1 MTLANSKLQNKVYL
15 VDGRRTPFGKFGG
28 SLKDIG
34 GLDLSLV
41 PCMKLLKVLALNPKS
56 IDQVIVGNVIPS
68 TTDMIY
74 VSRHLGLK
82 LETGIEKPAYN
93 LNRLCGSG
101 IQSII
106 DATNLIR
113 LGQANCILAGGV
125 EAMSSI
131 PHLTYGARFGTKY
144 GSLKSVDMLL
154 DTLTDKYTGLPM
166 AITAE
171 NMATKYNISRKDCD
185 DYSLNSHLKAK
196 KADEA
201 GLLNDEI
208 VDFELKN
215 HKLSNDEHIRSS
227 VSSDDFDG
235 LRASF
240 QKDGVVTA
248 GTASGI
254 VDGAAYVIVAS
265 EKFVIDNKLVPL
277 AEIIDSQVVG
287 VDPNFMG
294 IGPVPCIQNLLTKN
308 SMKIEDIDLF
318 EINEAF
324 AAQVISCRDE
334 LKITDERLNIWGG
347 AISRGHP
354 LGATGARITMTLA
367 KQLKTTNKNLGIAS
381 ACIGGGQGISI
392 LLKRYDGK

>member
-1 MTLANSKLQNKVYL
+1 MTLANSKLYNKVYL

-28 SLKDIG
+28 SLKDIS
-34 GLDLSLV
+34 GLDLSLA
-41 PCMKLLKVLALNPKS
+41 PCTKLLNILNLSPKL
-56 IDQVIVGNVIPS
+56 IDQVIIGNVIPS

-82 LETGIEKPAYN
+82 LGTGIDKPAYN

-101 IQSII
+101 IQAII
-106 DATNLIR
+106 DATNLIK
-113 LGQANCILAGGV
+113 LGEANCVLAGGV

-131 PHLTYGARFGTKY
+131 PHLVYGARFGTKY
-144 GSLKSVDMLL
+144 GSLKNVDMLL
-154 DTLTDKYTGLPM
+154 ETLTDKYTGLPM

-171 NMATKYNISRKDCD
+171 NMATKYNISREDCD
-185 DYSLNSHLKAK
+185 SYSLQSHKRASDADKAGYL
-196 KADEA
+196 DE
-201 GLLNDEI
+201 EI
-208 VDFELKN
+208 VEFEFKRN
-215 HKLSNDEHIRSS
+215 TINSDEHIRSS
-227 VSSDDFDG
+227 VSSSDFES

-254 VDGAAYVIVAS
+254 VDGAAFVIVAS
-265 EKFVIDNKLVPL
+265 ERFVKDNKLEPL
-277 AEIIDSQVVG
+277 AEIIDSQVIG

-294 IGPVPCIQNLLTKN
+294 IGPVPCIQNLLSKN
-308 SMKIEDIDLF
+308 NLKVDDIDLF

-324 AAQVISCRDE
+324 AAQVISCRNELCIPDE
-334 LKITDERLNIWGG
+334 KLNIWGG

-354 LGATGARITMTLA
+354 LGATGARISMTLA
-367 KQLKTTNKNLGIAS
+367 KQLKKTDKKLGIAS

-392 LLKRYDGK
+392 LLKRCDAH